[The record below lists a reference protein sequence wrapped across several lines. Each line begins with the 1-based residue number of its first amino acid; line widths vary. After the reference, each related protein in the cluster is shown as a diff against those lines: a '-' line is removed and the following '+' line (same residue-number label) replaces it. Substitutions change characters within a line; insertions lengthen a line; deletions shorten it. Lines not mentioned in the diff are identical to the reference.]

1 MASTDKHSPLEP
13 RHEDSLP
20 FILRETHKAFVRALE
35 GALKKEGLSSS
46 QWYVLR
52 TLWNEEG
59 LTQAE
64 LSHRIR
70 LMTPTTVTTLNQM
83 EAMGLVKRAAH
94 PEDKRKFKIFLTS
107 KGRALENELLPV
119 ASEIIAQAMKGLSKS
134 RLNEMAQV
142 LLTIQANLRPT
153 DQSLDGG

>member
-1 MASTDKHSPLEP
+1 MTGMDKHSPLEP

-20 FILRETHKAFVRALE
+20 FILRETHKAFVRSLE
-35 GALKKEGLSSS
+35 GALKREGLSSS

-64 LSHRIR
+64 LSQRIR

-83 EAMGLVKRAAH
+83 EAMGLVKRLAH
-94 PEDKRKFKIFLTS
+94 PDDKRKFKIFLTQ
-107 KGRALENELLPV
+107 KGKALENELLPV
-119 ASEIIAQAMKGLSKS
+119 ASEIITQAMKGLSKE
-134 RLNEMAQV
+134 RLEGVAQT
-142 LLTIQANLRPT
+142 LLAIQKNLGSGAP
-153 DQSLDGG
+153 DVG